1 MSLYALIKPNGP
13 SGFGYGSTAEQ
24 VTAGL
29 DLAGRTI
36 LVTGCSS
43 GLGFE
48 TMRVLARR
56 GASVIAAART
66 AAKAQAAAAAVDGH
80 VSAIACD
87 LSEPSS
93 VRGAIAAVKAKEAAL
108 DAIICNAGVMG
119 LPRLTLIHGIEA
131 HFFTNHVGHFMLVT
145 GLLERLAPIGRVV
158 MVSSAAHRWAQPGG
172 IDFDNL
178 SGEKGYTPSRAYGQS
193 KFANLVFAKE
203 LARRIAGTG
212 RSANAIHPG
221 TIMDTHL
228 TRHMTRALEI
238 ARVIGGWLAFK
249 TIAQGAA
256 TQCYVAVHPAVAG
269 VSGCYFA
276 DCNLATPRPDAEDP
290 SIGPRLWAASEAIV
304 AGFPP

>member
-1 MSLYALIKPNGP
+1 MSLYALIKPNGA

-48 TMRVLARR
+48 TMRVLVRR

-66 AAKAQAAAAAVDGH
+66 GARAQVAADAVDGH
-80 VSAIACD
+80 VSAVACD
-87 LSEPSS
+87 LSDPSS
-93 VRGAIAAVKAKEAAL
+93 VRGAIAAVKAKEAPL
-108 DAIICNAGVMG
+108 DGIICNAGVMG

-131 HFFTNHVGHFMLVT
+131 HFFTNHIGHFMLVT
-145 GLLERLAPIGRVV
+145 GLLDRLAPDGRVV

-178 SGEKGYTPSRAYGQS
+178 SGEKGYRPARAYGQS
-193 KFANLVFAKE
+193 KFANLVFANE
-203 LARRIAGTG
+203 LARRLAGTG
-212 RSANAIHPG
+212 RTANAVHPG
-221 TIMDTHL
+221 IIMDTHI

-238 ARVIGGWLAFK
+238 ARLFGGWLAFK

-269 VSGCYFA
+269 LTGRYFA
-276 DCNLATPRPDAEDP
+276 DCNLAKPRPDAEDP

-304 AGFPP
+304 AGLSP